1 MKSLKISLTLLVL
14 LSISIGAKAQYS
26 LYNEWGISAG
36 PALIN
41 GDYIKNTNVDGLF
54 DYDGYEINIF
64 HSVQMVRERFGLK
77 TNLGYA
83 HTNNAYSK
91 DWDWAKPENGG
102 QPLLDMK
109 DCSSTI
115 ITLGTQLEYDFLDF
129 GMYYPRNKWTP
140 YAAFGFNLIYA
151 KSDVNFGENGEHE
164 IFKPIDDT
172 VNKDGIFTG
181 SIKGSLG
188 LKFRLSRFMTVFGE
202 LTAQRA
208 FSDFVDGIS
217 PTTSDATDYISSL
230 NIGVKYSIR

>member
-14 LSISIGAKAQYS
+14 LTISIGAKAQYS

-36 PALIN
+36 PSLLN
-41 GDYIKNTNVDGLF
+41 GDFARKSNVNGLF
-54 DYDGYEINIF
+54 GYDGYEINVF

-83 HTNNAYSK
+83 HTGNKYSNA
-91 DWDWAKPENGG
+91 WDDVDDQLKNIEG
-102 QPLLDMK
+102 
-109 DCSSTI
+109 SSTI

-151 KSDVNFGENGEHE
+151 KSTVDFGLKDGEDVHP
-164 IFKPIDDT
+164 IFDPLDDT
-172 VNKDGIFTG
+172 VNEDGIFTG
-181 SIKGSLG
+181 SIKGVLG
-188 LKFRLSRFMTVFGE
+188 LKFRLSRFVTVFGE
-202 LTAQRA
+202 VTAQKA
-208 FSDFVDGIS
+208 FSDFVDGIDPIPS
-217 PTTSDATDYISSL
+217 ENPDYISSL